1 MAAKVVK
8 IKQCFPY
15 IGYKNN
21 ALAFAISVLASYL
34 YKLQHTDRNK
44 NIRNAGTYTHT
55 YTMDSGDNI
64 YHIILRHYSG
74 TGAGYHH

>member
-1 MAAKVVK
+1 MPAKVVK

-34 YKLQHTDRNK
+34 YKLQQIDRK
-44 NIRNAGTYTHT
+44 QKHPKCWHSYTY
-55 YTMDSGDNI
+55 I
-64 YHIILRHYSG
+64 YNG
-74 TGAGYHH
+74 